1 MQLVIDIGNT
11 SIKIG
16 LFEKDTLRIHAT
28 FEYVDFKHEISQI
41 IQKYNIKSGIVS
53 SVGKLNDIEKQW
65 LSDTLAVLVL
75 NQETKVPFVNRYET
89 PHTLGVDRIALAAA
103 ASTIFPEQNVLIID
117 AGTCITY
124 DFLDRNIAYWGGAI
138 SPGIHSRYKALH
150 DYTAKLP
157 LLEKQIP
164 ENYLGNNT
172 QNSIHS
178 GVVNGTLQ
186 EIEGVINQYS
196 TDYKKLTVVLTGGDA
211 EFLAKQ
217 LKSSIFVRPFFLLE
231 GLFTILKLNT
241 NDKKD

>member
-11 SIKIG
+11 FIKIG
-16 LFEKDTLRIHAT
+16 LFEKDALRIHAM
-28 FEYVDFKHEISQI
+28 FEHDDFRREINQI
-41 IQKYNIKSGIVS
+41 IQKYDIKSSIVS
-53 SVGKLNDIEKQW
+53 SVGKLKDIDKQW
-65 LSDTLAVLVL
+65 LSDNLAVLVL
-75 NQETKVPFVNRYET
+75 NQETKVPFINRYET

-103 ASTIFPEQNVLIID
+103 ASINFPKHNVLILD

-124 DFLDRNIAYWGGAI
+124 DFIDCNNTYWGGAI
-138 SPGIHSRYKALH
+138 SLGVQSRYRALH

-157 LLEKQIP
+157 LLEKQNP

-231 GLFTILKLNT
+231 GLYTILKINT